1 MYDLLVESP
10 WVCFFYKEEAAEED
24 MFTQIKITWECVHE
38 KTRQNQAG
46 GDNAQITDFAQTR
59 HKC

>member
-24 MFTQIKITWECVHE
+24 MFTQIKIT
-38 KTRQNQAG
+38 
-46 GDNAQITDFAQTR
+46 
-59 HKC
+59 